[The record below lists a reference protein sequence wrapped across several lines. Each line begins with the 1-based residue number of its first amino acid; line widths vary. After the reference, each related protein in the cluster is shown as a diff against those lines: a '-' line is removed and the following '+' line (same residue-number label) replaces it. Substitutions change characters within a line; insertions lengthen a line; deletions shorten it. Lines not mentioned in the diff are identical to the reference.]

1 MQQDKYKCPECDWV
15 GTEDEMENNY
25 EEYWDGEEESFTGA
39 MCNCPK
45 CYFKF
50 SLYGAYGSLR
60 KYSVEYQ

>member
-1 MQQDKYKCPECDWV
+1 
-15 GTEDEMENNY
+15 MENNY